1 MTQIVWILNYRFGI
15 VIGHRKG
22 YEEDAPPPKLKSND
36 LCSEYG
42 VEYILF
48 NSQGKNSEIIE
59 EGESEII
66 EEGE

>member
-15 VIGHRKG
+15 VIGHIGRG
-22 YEEDAPPPKLKSND
+22 MRRMPPLKLKSND

-48 NSQGKNSEIIE
+48 NSQGKKVK
-59 EGESEII
+59 
-66 EEGE
+66 

>member
-1 MTQIVWILNYRFGI
+1 MRRM
-15 VIGHRKG
+15 H
-22 YEEDAPPPKLKSND
+22 PPPKLKSND